1 MAQGTRAELK
11 TGWYLLGPAF
21 VAAIAYV
28 DPGNVAANVSSGA
41 QFGYL
46 LLWVIVVANV
56 LAGLVQYLSAKL
68 GLVTGQSL
76 PEAIGGQMTRPLRL
90 AFWAQAELVAMATDV
105 AEMVGGAIALRILFG
120 LPLLAGGVVT
130 GVVSLL
136 LLAIQDRRGQ
146 LLFERVITGLLLVIA
161 VGFAASFFVAT
172 PPPDAV
178 MNGLVPR
185 FRGTESVLL
194 AAAILGATVMP
205 HAIYLHS
212 GLALDRHGHPETG
225 QRRRRLLR
233 VTRVDVLLAMAVAGT
248 VNAAMLLVAAINL
261 QGQQGTAS
269 IDGAY
274 SAIRGTLGPTIAV
287 LFAIGLLASGL
298 ASASVGAYAGAMI
311 MQGLLHRS
319 IPMLVRRLIT
329 LGPALAILAL
339 GFDPTRALVLSQV
352 VLSFGIPFAVLPL
365 VRLTSNR
372 ELMGNDA
379 NHPVTTVIGWAVA
392 VLVSL
397 LNMVLICL
405 TVAGSA

>member
-1 MAQGTRAELK
+1 MAQGTQTSLK
-11 TGWYLLGPAF
+11 GSWYLLGPAF

-46 LLWVIVVANV
+46 LLWVVVVANV
-56 LAGLVQYLSAKL
+56 LAALVQYLSAKL
-68 GLVTGQSL
+68 GLVTGRSL
-76 PEAIGGQMTRPLRL
+76 PETIGTQMSRPLRL

-120 LPLLAGGVVT
+120 LPLLIGGLIT

-146 LLFERVITGLLLVIA
+146 LIFERVITGLLLVIA

-172 PPPDAV
+172 PPPGSV
-178 MNGLVPR
+178 INGLVPR

-194 AAAILGATVMP
+194 AAAIMGATVMP
-205 HAIYLHS
+205 HAVYLHS
-212 GLALDRHGHPETG
+212 GLALDRHGHPAAGED
-225 QRRRRLLR
+225 RRRLLR
-233 VTRVDVLLAMAVAGT
+233 ATRLDVVLAMTVAGT

-261 QGQQGTAS
+261 QGRQTTVS

-274 SAIRGTLGPTIAV
+274 AAIHDTLGPTIAV

-298 ASASVGAYAGAMI
+298 ASSSVGAYAGAMI

-319 IPMLVRRLIT
+319 IPMLMRRLIT
-329 LGPALAILAL
+329 LCPALAILASGL
-339 GFDPTRALVLSQV
+339 DPTRTLVLSQV
-352 VLSFGIPFAVLPL
+352 VLSLGIPFAVLPL

-372 ELMGNDA
+372 ELMGSDT
-379 NHPVTTVIGWAVA
+379 NHPVTSVVGWTVA
-392 VLVSL
+392 VMVTL
-397 LNMVLICL
+397 LNVVLICL
-405 TVAGSA
+405 TVTG